1 MGGIEHGQSG
11 EAQTPE
17 GWPVYSENRPVIVL
31 FVFRRRETG
40 STALKAKAFN
50 LTSAQGVVCMAPPKN
65 KKKETFEGRLDYKR
79 ATPPGFEK
87 IPPKP

>member
-1 MGGIEHGQSG
+1 MASRVRLKPQRGGPFI
-11 EAQTPE
+11 ARKT
-17 GWPVYSENRPVIVL
+17 PVIVL

-40 STALKAKAFN
+40 SNVLKAKAFN
-50 LTSAQGVVCMAPPKN
+50 LACAQGVVCIAPPKN
-65 KKKETFEGRLDYKR
+65 KKKETFEGRQDYKL